1 MAKTQRTTITIL
13 LAWLLAGT
21 LDITAAFVYYVGS
34 SATGAERLLQ
44 GIASGVLGAAAF
56 TGGAATAVLGLLL
69 HYLIALIWTV
79 VLFAA
84 FRVVT
89 PLRRHS
95 VVTGIAYGVV
105 VWLAMNLIVLPLSN
119 VRQVPIRVG
128 PAVTAVVILVLCIGL
143 PMSLVLA
150 WSLRDAGGGSSDV
163 AR

>member
-1 MAKTQRTTITIL
+1 MGGA
-13 LAWLLAGT
+13 
-21 LDITAAFVYYVGS
+21 

-89 PLRRHS
+89 PLRRLS

-163 AR
+163 SR